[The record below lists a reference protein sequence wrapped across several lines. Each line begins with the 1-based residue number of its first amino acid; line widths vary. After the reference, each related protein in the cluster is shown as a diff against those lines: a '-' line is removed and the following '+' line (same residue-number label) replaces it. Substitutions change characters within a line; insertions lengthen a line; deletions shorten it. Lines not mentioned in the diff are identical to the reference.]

1 MLARGTRRR
10 RGVTDAHDKKCAWC
24 KHMRGSD
31 HACTWKPRGP
41 QDQFVSAADVSG
53 ACFGHMVASV
63 WDGSAVRQ
71 QNKDRLKRC
80 LAMSVSE
87 NGNGEGAPP
96 QHAWAA
102 ALLDACKLEE
112 LRSRSANS
120 SSGDSG
126 SSGDDSSSG
135 GSGSS
140 SDGGCHCTAE
150 VEAFRD
156 WGTPYADVDRLLKGP
171 QRGVMPGVL
180 KGDGRRCRW
189 CSHQYSVGDSV
200 YVQHNGVSYHGT
212 VASFPTGSGSN
223 GVTHVGVELQ
233 RGGVRMEVRVRS
245 TAITVPG
252 ARRQC
257 TAWCGM
263 APVSSNMGTV
273 CMGHLVAYVWGLGR
287 GRGAPEHG
295 CDESGWL
302 LLPRMDL
309 HSDPLR
315 DGVDFNRRQCTAPHM
330 PVREQQAAVVRAG
343 GTAMLRV

>member
-10 RGVTDAHDKKCAWC
+10 RCSPGAHDTMCAWC
-24 KHMRGSD
+24 KHMRDFG
-31 HACTWKPRGP
+31 HPCTWKPRGQ
-41 QDQFVSAADVSG
+41 QDQFLSAADVSA

-63 WDGSAVRQ
+63 WDGSVVRQ

-87 NGNGEGAPP
+87 RGSGEDAPP

-112 LRSRSANS
+112 LRSRRSRNS
-120 SSGDSG
+120 NVSNSSGDSG

-140 SDGGCHCTAE
+140 GDDGCHYTAQ

-156 WGTPYADVDRLLKGP
+156 WGTPYAHVDRLLKGP

-200 YVQHNGVSYHGT
+200 YVQHNGVRYHGI
-212 VASFPTGSGSN
+212 VASFPTGAGSN

-233 RGGVRMEVRVRS
+233 RGQSLCQVHGGSAQRGVVWPQCRP
-245 TAITVPG
+245 TWALFAWAIWWHTCRACALPHVAVGPGPMSAARWRHHGWPHWWKKLTNVATV
-252 ARRQC
+252 AAC
-257 TAWCGM
+257 
-263 APVSSNMGTV
+263 PVVSVYGSAM
-273 CMGHLVAYVWGLGR
+273 
-287 GRGAPEHG
+287 
-295 CDESGWL
+295 L
-302 LLPRMDL
+302 LLL
-309 HSDPLR
+309 
-315 DGVDFNRRQCTAPHM
+315 
-330 PVREQQAAVVRAG
+330 
-343 GTAMLRV
+343 

>member
-1 MLARGTRRR
+1 
-10 RGVTDAHDKKCAWC
+10 
-24 KHMRGSD
+24 MR
-31 HACTWKPRGP
+31 
-41 QDQFVSAADVSG
+41 VSG
-53 ACFGHMVASV
+53 A
-63 WDGSAVRQ
+63 
-71 QNKDRLKRC
+71 
-80 LAMSVSE
+80 
-87 NGNGEGAPP
+87 GAPP

-135 GSGSS
+135 GSDSS
-140 SDGGCHCTAE
+140 GDGGCHCTAE

-233 RGGVRMEVRVRS
+233 RGGLLLDVRS
-245 TAITVPG
+245 VGPTFSPASSV
-252 ARRQC
+252 RRRRPWEQRR
-257 TAWCGM
+257 GKH
-263 APVSSNMGTV
+263 APAFPQFPMCPWSR
-273 CMGHLVAYVWGLGR
+273 HGR
-287 GRGAPEHG
+287 
-295 CDESGWL
+295 C
-302 LLPRMDL
+302 
-309 HSDPLR
+309 
-315 DGVDFNRRQCTAPHM
+315 
-330 PVREQQAAVVRAG
+330 
-343 GTAMLRV
+343 

>member
-1 MLARGTRRR
+1 MCTP
-10 RGVTDAHDKKCAWC
+10 
-24 KHMRGSD
+24 GS
-31 HACTWKPRGP
+31 
-41 QDQFVSAADVSG
+41 
-53 ACFGHMVASV
+53 
-63 WDGSAVRQ
+63 
-71 QNKDRLKRC
+71 
-80 LAMSVSE
+80 
-87 NGNGEGAPP
+87 GEDAPP

-140 SDGGCHCTAE
+140 GDGGCHCTAQ

-156 WGTPYADVDRLLKGP
+156 WGTPYAHVDRLLKGP

-200 YVQHNGVSYHGT
+200 YVQHNGVGYHGT
-212 VASFPTGSGSN
+212 VTSFPTGAGSN

-233 RGGVRMEVRVRS
+233 RGEVRTELRVRS

-257 TAWCGM
+257 TAWCGV

-287 GRGAPEHG
+287 GP
-295 CDESGWL
+295 
-302 LLPRMDL
+302 
-309 HSDPLR
+309 
-315 DGVDFNRRQCTAPHM
+315 
-330 PVREQQAAVVRAG
+330 
-343 GTAMLRV
+343 